1 MDVSHRH
8 PHILYYSRSDESGLQ
23 ISLEDRA
30 GRANRSIDESTK
42 RERERERGRENER
55 KVSVSC
61 KQV

>member
-42 RERERERGRENER
+42 REREREREREGE
-55 KVSVSC
+55 
-61 KQV
+61 